1 MKRSKRNFEHSGNY
15 EGKTELEKR
24 EAEVK
29 KKVAK
34 FENLA
39 MNHEKCSEKDEGV
52 QNQK

>member
-1 MKRSKRNFEHSGNY
+1 MKRLKRNFEQSENG
-15 EGKTELEKR
+15 EGKTELKKR